1 MDNKFEVSVAKYF
14 AVDETPAQRKG
25 PKTQP

>member
-1 MDNKFEVSVAKYF
+1 MDNKFEVSIAKYF